1 MVSLRRCLSPWYP
14 GSERRHLCERLHS
27 QSCWTPCD
35 LLQVRLSAPNTE
47 AKVRTIFQE
56 GRHYE
61 GPLFMQGAAERGDM
75 FPKLGVPYFG
85 VLIIIRILLFGVLII
100 RILLF
105 GVLYSG
111 PLFSETGPDARA
123 GQAFWTSDQLGNL
136 SSHSSQTGVPFR
148 V

>member
-14 GSERRHLCERLHS
+14 GSERRHLCEWLHS

-61 GPLFMQGAAERGDM
+61 GPLFLQGAAERGDM

-105 GVLYSG
+105 GVLY
-111 PLFSETGPDARA
+111 
-123 GQAFWTSDQLGNL
+123 
-136 SSHSSQTGVPFR
+136 
-148 V
+148 